1 MDEIKTMDSMFS
13 NMLHFEEPK
22 VVEECD
28 KDAECA
34 VHGKYQ
40 THYIKFDNG
49 SEIFEPRFCP
59 KCEEERILEHKQREA
74 ETSRIMLL
82 EDYRRRNISPEF
94 FDKSLDDYVATTK
107 GQKAALKA
115 VEDIVSKRKGKLILI
130 GTNGTGKE
138 EWVEQR
144 IPTPLGFR
152 RFGDLKVGDY
162 VYDETG
168 KPTKVL
174 GVYPQGMKDSYKIT
188 FKDGRSDECGLEHLW
203 GVYTKNHGKWKY
215 QVLPLKEML
224 QKGICHPSGYS
235 KYYIPSSPIIECEDK
250 ELPCDPYILGSFI
263 GNGCCTSTYLCISSN
278 DEWQVQKCADIL
290 GCTLQ
295 KCKSSYSWY
304 FKKGQKLRTDKVLP
318 EDIRCYAHEK
328 HIPDE
333 YIFASSKQRIALLQ
347 GLFDTDGAAYTYGK
361 RLNVSYS
368 TVSKRLAYDI
378 KTLLLTLGIASSIHE
393 DNRKKRTCYEIHV
406 NCSVDKARL
415 LFSLPRKL
423 EKVNNPNITKG
434 SHRDYTKIGIKSVE
448 KLPEKKE
455 MMCIWVE
462 SESHLY
468 LTKDFLVTHNTM
480 LGNIAVK
487 IMGGKIYTMYEI
499 ATRIRQSYI
508 PGAKETELD
517 ILNELIDEPLLVID
531 EVGRLKMSEAV
542 QDWFSYVL
550 DKRHTYNKPY
560 FIIGNLHFKN
570 DCEKKESGGC
580 PKCFENYFDT
590 DILSRLTQDSIIIE
604 VIAND
609 YRREEHSCK
618 FITDRR

>member
-59 KCEEERILEHKQREA
+59 KCEEERILEHRQREA
-74 ETSRIMLL
+74 EASRIMLL

-130 GTNGTGKE
+130 GTNGCGK
-138 EWVEQR
+138 
-144 IPTPLGFR
+144 
-152 RFGDLKVGDY
+152 
-162 VYDETG
+162 
-168 KPTKVL
+168 
-174 GVYPQGMKDSYKIT
+174 
-188 FKDGRSDECGLEHLW
+188 
-203 GVYTKNHGKWKY
+203 
-215 QVLPLKEML
+215 
-224 QKGICHPSGYS
+224 
-235 KYYIPSSPIIECEDK
+235 
-250 ELPCDPYILGSFI
+250 
-263 GNGCCTSTYLCISSN
+263 
-278 DEWQVQKCADIL
+278 
-290 GCTLQ
+290 
-295 KCKSSYSWY
+295 
-304 FKKGQKLRTDKVLP
+304 
-318 EDIRCYAHEK
+318 
-328 HIPDE
+328 
-333 YIFASSKQRIALLQ
+333 
-347 GLFDTDGAAYTYGK
+347 
-361 RLNVSYS
+361 
-368 TVSKRLAYDI
+368 
-378 KTLLLTLGIASSIHE
+378 
-393 DNRKKRTCYEIHV
+393 
-406 NCSVDKARL
+406 
-415 LFSLPRKL
+415 
-423 EKVNNPNITKG
+423 
-434 SHRDYTKIGIKSVE
+434 
-448 KLPEKKE
+448 
-455 MMCIWVE
+455 
-462 SESHLY
+462 
-468 LTKDFLVTHNTM
+468 TM

-517 ILNELIDEPLLVID
+517 ILNELINEPLLVID

-570 DCEKKESGGC
+570 DCEKKENGGC

-604 VIAND
+604 IIAND
-609 YRREEHSCK
+609 HRREEHSCS